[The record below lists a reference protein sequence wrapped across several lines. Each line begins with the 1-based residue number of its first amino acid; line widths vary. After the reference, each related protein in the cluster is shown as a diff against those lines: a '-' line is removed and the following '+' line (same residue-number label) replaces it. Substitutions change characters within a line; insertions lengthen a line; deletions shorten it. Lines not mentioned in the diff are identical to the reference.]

1 MNVLVKYKFHLLMI
15 LGQFGCAFSYF
26 ITDFAFNHGMRPEV
40 YTAYRLAIGGFALLP
55 FAYVIE
61 RKRMPNITLWMFCKI
76 CILSFLGTSFP
87 IITFFEGMRST
98 SPTVASAVNNTIP
111 CIVFVV
117 AVILRME
124 SLEIR
129 SGRGIAKVVGS
140 VLSLAGV
147 TIMTIYKGQP
157 LSKFEGA
164 PIQMEERSIQEE
176 WVKGSILIAVSCI
189 SVSVSYI
196 LQAKIL
202 QKYHAQISLA
212 VWMNLIGAT
221 MSTVYAAAT
230 TRLEQSA
237 WALDFDVR
245 LLAILY
251 GGLSGSG
258 FLIFVQLWCT
268 KEKGAVFMTMFNP
281 LTTFISKFVAY
292 FLIGSMLFVGSIIG
306 AVVVAVGLYCLLW
319 GKHGDQKDCVE
330 DSRDQEVCVTT
341 SPELCLDIK
350 EIHDSQPS
358 EEV

>member
-1 MNVLVKYKFHLLMI
+1 
-15 LGQFGCAFSYF
+15 
-26 ITDFAFNHGMRPEV
+26 MRPEV

-55 FAYVIE
+55 IAYVIE
-61 RKRMPNITLWMFCKI
+61 RKQMPNITLWMFCKI
-76 CILSFLGTSFP
+76 CILSFLGTSLP

-157 LSKFEGA
+157 LSKFGGA

-176 WVKGSILIAVSCI
+176 WVKGSILIVVSCI

-306 AVVVAVGLYCLLW
+306 AVVVVAVGLYCLLW
-319 GKHGDQKDCVE
+319 GKHEDQKDCIE
-330 DSRDQEVCVTT
+330 DSRDQEVGVTT
-341 SPELCLDIK
+341 S
-350 EIHDSQPS
+350 SF
-358 EEV
+358 V